1 MNINQIRYFL
11 DVAET
16 GSINQSAL
24 NLYISPQGLSRSIAQ
39 LEKGLGFCLFARS
52 NRGMV
57 LTEEGRVFL
66 EPARKIREAY
76 RQFERETSVISAHS
90 PSWTQ
95 ESLDLQVPPLL
106 SISNDLGQLLSL
118 IDKQYPTLCVNIIE
132 RNSFDMVPYAQSL
145 TDEQLRR
152 TCMVATVPDYRIPS
166 YLNTEKFSLTKIC
179 EFPMSVYVEKRH
191 RLATRQN
198 VTRSEIAQERIVL
211 YNEPTVEEIV
221 HHLLD
226 EFGEP
231 NVVFRGSITNFF
243 DRFPDEVLISAGG
256 SRNVAADNI
265 VEIPIKDTVNVHIV
279 AITATPEPPIMSG
292 IIECLRHVVK
302 RPSCFTPTPLVPSH

>member
-1 MNINQIRYFL
+1 M
-11 DVAET
+11 
-16 GSINQSAL
+16 
-24 NLYISPQGLSRSIAQ
+24 
-39 LEKGLGFCLFARS
+39 
-52 NRGMV
+52 
-57 LTEEGRVFL
+57 
-66 EPARKIREAY
+66 EAY

-243 DRFPDEVLISAGG
+243 IYFPMRCSSAQED

-302 RPSCFTPTPLVPSH
+302 RPSCFTPTPLCSLPLVARSSVSTSG